1 MQPIVIANK
10 AICLTNLDTSDIP
23 TIKTLY
29 GATFNKANGKWYMP
43 AFYPFGLKSLED
55 LDAIKSIIYW
65 HETEDIKKLRAY
77 LAKCELDISNKDIDS
92 YVPVLKPY
100 DHQIEGL
107 SYAIHNPRL
116 GLFYDPGLGK
126 TKIACD
132 LIRYLHSTNSNLRV
146 LVLALRVN
154 LFTWK
159 KEMASNS
166 GSKLELQPIIASS
179 PAHRIKLIA
188 SAYESKCGM
197 VITYD
202 SAKMCIDTLMSYKF
216 DLIIADESHS
226 LRTPDSART
235 KAILKLVEGPNAP
248 TRRLILSGTPSLGSP
263 LHLWA
268 QLRFLGKFIVP
279 DSWKFRDTYLT
290 FSPYNKHIVTG
301 LKNIDRLNALVS
313 ECSIRKKAIECLD
326 LPDRVIQTIEIES
339 SATTSRLYNKL
350 VNYESITVDGEYI
363 PEPEN
368 AVTAMTRCAQVSSGF
383 VYKSLADKT
392 ICDTCPHMSS
402 CVANNIKP
410 YTSKCQVS
418 TVDPGRIVVDT
429 GDSCLID
436 NVCDLVESHVLSSK
450 CIVWAKHHETLD
462 RLYSSLSKI
471 TKVLRYDHTTT
482 EPQVVEQEFNDSED
496 NIVILAQISMGIG
509 VTFKAPVMVYAEL
522 SFSLDHWLQSLDR
535 NYGLRAK
542 GFSSLLVQVVVIRNS
557 IAHSTVNLLS
567 NKIDVSNLLSSRPNC
582 VTCDNVLD
590 CLANGVKPFD
600 SQCILPRQSNKTT
613 IPLKEI

>member
-10 AICLTNLDTSDIP
+10 AICLANLDTKDIP
-23 TIKTLY
+23 LIKTLY
-29 GATFNKANGKWYMP
+29 GATFNKANGNWYLP
-43 AFYPFGLKSLED
+43 AFYPFGLKALED
-55 LDAIKSIIYW
+55 LDAIKNIVYW
-65 HETEDIKKLRAY
+65 QETEDIKALRIY
-77 LAKCELDISNKDIDS
+77 LAKCKTSIETLDIDS
-92 YVPVLKPY
+92 YSPVLAPY
-100 DHQIEGL
+100 SHQVEGL
-107 SYAIHNPRL
+107 ANAINNLRL

-132 LIRYLHSTNSNLRV
+132 LIRYLHKKNNNIKV

-159 KEMASNS
+159 KEMKSNS
-166 GSKLELQPIIASS
+166 NSELEIQPIVASS
-179 PAHRIKLIA
+179 PAHRLKLIA
-188 SAYESKCGM
+188 NAYSSKCGM

-202 SAKMCIDTLMSYKF
+202 SAKMCIDELMKYKF
-216 DLIIADESHS
+216 DLIVADESHS

-248 TRRLILSGTPSLGSP
+248 VRRLILSGTPSLGSP

-279 DSWKFRDTYLT
+279 DSWKFRETYLT

-301 LKNIDRLNALVS
+301 LKNIDRLNAIVS

-326 LPDRVIQTIEIES
+326 LPDRIIQTIEIEAS
-339 SATTSRLYNKL
+339 TATSKLYNKL
-350 VNYESITVDGEYI
+350 VNYESITVNGEYI

-368 AVTAMTRCAQVSSGF
+368 AVTAMTRCAQISSGF

-392 ICDTCPHMSS
+392 ICDTCIHMPS
-402 CVANNIKP
+402 CVANSIKP

-418 TVDPGRIVVDT
+418 TADPGRIVVDT
-429 GDSCLID
+429 GDNTLLDS
-436 NVCDLVESHVLSSK
+436 VYDLVENHVLSGK

-462 RLYSSLSKI
+462 RLYTSLSKI

-482 EPQVVEQEFNDSED
+482 EPQVIEQQFNDSED

-542 GFSSLLVQVVVIRNS
+542 GFSNLLVQVVVIKDS

-567 NKIDVSNLLSSRPNC
+567 NKIDVSNLLSTRPNC
-582 VTCDNVLD
+582 VTCDNVLN
-590 CLANGVKPFD
+590 CMANNIKPFD
-600 SQCILPRQSNKTT
+600 TQCILPRNSNKTT